1 MSEIR
6 GLKVRPSITTDQQD
20 QKVREVAEMY
30 EKHFLRELVKSMRS
44 TVGDGGLI
52 QKSQAEQIFSEQL
65 DQQYVEQWGNKGGIG
80 LADMIQKQIIEKFGV
95 QMGLKAPTN
104 AMRGPVPLGLKDR
117 EGLGFKTT
125 KTEGADLKLTFQD
138 LLKKPRDLTNPFEG
152 YLTSQEQNEGWTQ
165 LSVEHLNGFRSHLK
179 FPSLQS
185 GGSAVTKIGDAI
197 PAGQSLGQW
206 SSKLGDLEWQLE
218 APLSQPKSRVE

>member
-6 GLKVRPSITTDQQD
+6 GLKVRPVTTPEQQD

-65 DQQYVEQWGNKGGIG
+65 DQQYVEQWGSKGGIG

-95 QMGLKAPTN
+95 QMGLKAPTS
-104 AMRGPVPLGLKDR
+104 ALRGPVPLGLKDR
-117 EGLGFKTT
+117 EGLGFKSS
-125 KTEGADLKLTFQD
+125 KTEGSELKLIFQD
-138 LLKKPRDLTNPFEG
+138 LHKKPRDLTNPFEG
-152 YLTSQEQNEGWTQ
+152 YLTSQEQKDGWTE
-165 LSVEHLNGFRSHLK
+165 LNIEHLNGFRSHLK

-185 GGSAVTKIGDAI
+185 GGAAVTKIGDSI

-206 SSKLGDLEWQLE
+206 SSKLGDLEWQLTD
-218 APLSQPKSRVE
+218 PKSRVE